1 MTLIEQ
7 AIQAEQEYKIRMKE
21 AHQITGNILSQVC
34 VSIMEIKKFSILLRK
49 MK

>member
-21 AHQITGNILSQVC
+21 ATDRLKHIQWN
-34 VSIMEIKKFSILLRK
+34 
-49 MK
+49 